1 VDIDSY
7 LQGKKEL
14 IDSVL
19 EKYVPRE
26 FKKKDLKNLLGK
38 EKYSFDINSADKAIS
53 GPVWNFL
60 DRGGKRWRPALFLLL
75 TEALKGDINKVL
87 GFVALIELVHNGTI
101 IIDDIEDNSSIR
113 RGKPCL
119 HKIYGEDIAINAGN
133 ALYFIPLKVIMNSD
147 FNISIKEKA
156 FEIYSQEM
164 INLHFGQSMD
174 IFWHKGKKKEIT
186 EKQYLQMV
194 SLKTGT
200 LARLSARLA
209 ALLSGKDEDTQ
220 EILGKMAETIGIG
233 FQIQD
238 DILDMTAKEREK
250 FGKAFGN
257 DITEGKRSLMVI
269 RVLEIGDEKDKKRL
283 LKILDSH
290 TKDKDMIKEAIGI
303 LEKYNAVNYAK
314 NLARKMLKEAWKD
327 AEKVLDESEAK
338 KTLESFM
345 EYLIEREI

>member
-1 VDIDSY
+1 MDINSY

-26 FKKKDLKNLLGK
+26 FKKKDLENLLGK

-53 GPVWNFL
+53 EPVWDFL

-75 TEALKGDINKVL
+75 TEALGGDINKVL
-87 GFVALIELVHNGTI
+87 DFVALIELVHNGTI

-147 FNISIKEKA
+147 FNVSIKEKA

-338 KTLESFM
+338 KILESFM

>member
-1 VDIDSY
+1 MDIDSY
-7 LQGKKEL
+7 LQGEKEL

-38 EKYSFDINSADKAIS
+38 EKYSFDINSAEAIS
-53 GPVWNFL
+53 EPVWDFL

-75 TEALKGDINKVL
+75 TEALRGDINKVL
-87 GFVALIELVHNGTI
+87 DFVALIELVHNGTI

-133 ALYFIPLKVIMNSD
+133 ALYFIPLKIIINSD
-147 FNISIKEKA
+147 FDISIKEKA

-314 NLARKMLKEAWKD
+314 DLARKMLKEAWKD

-345 EYLIEREI
+345 EYLIERDV

>member
-1 VDIDSY
+1 MDIDSY

-53 GPVWNFL
+53 EPVWDFL

-75 TEALKGDINKVL
+75 TEALRGDINKVL
-87 GFVALIELVHNGTI
+87 DFVALIELVHNGTI

-119 HKIYGEDIAINAGN
+119 HKIYGADIAINAGN
-133 ALYFIPLKVIMNSD
+133 ALYFIPLRVIMNSD
-147 FNISIKEKA
+147 FNVSIKEKA

-220 EILGKMAETIGIG
+220 EILGKMTETIGIG

-338 KTLESFM
+338 RTLGSFM

>member
-1 VDIDSY
+1 MDIDSY
-7 LQGKKEL
+7 LQGEKEL

-19 EKYVPRE
+19 EKYMPRE

-38 EKYSFDINSADKAIS
+38 EKYSFDINSAEAIS
-53 GPVWNFL
+53 EPVWDFL

-75 TEALKGDINKVL
+75 TEALRGDINKVL
-87 GFVALIELVHNGTI
+87 DFVALIELVHNGTI

-133 ALYFIPLKVIMNSD
+133 ALYFIPLRVIMNSD

-345 EYLIEREI
+345 EYLIERDV

>member
-1 VDIDSY
+1 MDINAY
-7 LQGKKEL
+7 LQGKKKL

-26 FKKKDLKNLLGK
+26 FKKKDLENLLGK
-38 EKYSFDINSADKAIS
+38 EKYSFDIIS
-53 GPVWNFL
+53 SNKTISEPVWDFL

-75 TEALKGDINKVL
+75 TEALGGNINKVMD
-87 GFVALIELVHNGTI
+87 FVVLIELIHNGTI
-101 IIDDIEDNSSIR
+101 IIDDIEDDSSIR

-119 HKIYGEDIAINAGN
+119 HRIYGEDISINVGN
-133 ALYFIPLKVIMNSD
+133 ALYFIPLKVIVNSD
-147 FNISIKEKA
+147 FDISTKEKV

-174 IFWHKGKKKEIT
+174 IFWHKGKRKEIT

-194 SLKTGT
+194 SFKTGT

-220 EILGKMAETIGIG
+220 EIFGKMAETIGIG

-238 DILDMTAKEREK
+238 DILDITAKEREK

-269 RVLEIGDEKDKKRL
+269 RTLEIGDEKDKKRL
-283 LKILDSH
+283 LEILDSH

-303 LEKYNAVNYAK
+303 LEKHDAVNYAK
-314 NLARKMLKEAWKD
+314 NLARKMLKEAWND

-338 KTLESFM
+338 RTLGSFM

>member
-7 LQGKKEL
+7 LQGEKEL

-38 EKYSFDINSADKAIS
+38 EKYSFDINSAEAIS
-53 GPVWNFL
+53 EPVWDFL

-75 TEALKGDINKVL
+75 TEALRGDINKVL
-87 GFVALIELVHNGTI
+87 DFVALIELVHNGTI

-133 ALYFIPLKVIMNSD
+133 ALYFIPLKIIINSD
-147 FNISIKEKA
+147 FDISIKEKA

-345 EYLIEREI
+345 EYLIERDV

>member
-53 GPVWNFL
+53 EPVWDFL

-75 TEALKGDINKVL
+75 TEALRGDINKVL
-87 GFVALIELVHNGTI
+87 DFVALIELVHNGTI

-119 HKIYGEDIAINAGN
+119 HKIYGADIAINAGN
-133 ALYFIPLKVIMNSD
+133 ALYFIPLRVIMNSD
-147 FNISIKEKA
+147 FNVSIKEKA

-220 EILGKMAETIGIG
+220 EILGKMTETIGIG

-338 KTLESFM
+338 RTLGSFM

>member
-7 LQGKKEL
+7 LQGEKEL

-38 EKYSFDINSADKAIS
+38 EKYSFDINSAEAIS
-53 GPVWNFL
+53 GPVWDFL

-75 TEALKGDINKVL
+75 TEALRGDINKVL
-87 GFVALIELVHNGTI
+87 DFVALIELVHNGTI

-133 ALYFIPLKVIMNSD
+133 ALYFIPLRVIMNSD

>member
-1 VDIDSY
+1 MDINSY
-7 LQGKKEL
+7 LRKEREL

-26 FKKKDLKNLLGK
+26 FKEKDLKNLLGK
-38 EKYSFDINSADKAIS
+38 ERYSFDIISADRAIS
-53 GPVWNFL
+53 EPVWNFL

-75 TEALKGDINKVL
+75 TEALKGDINKVMD
-87 GFVALIELVHNGTI
+87 FVAFIELVHNGTI

-147 FNISIKEKA
+147 FDISIKEKA

-209 ALLSGKDEDTQ
+209 ALLAGKNGDTQ

-238 DILDMTAKEREK
+238 DILDITAKERKK

-269 RVLEIGDEKDKKRL
+269 RVLETGGEKDKKRL
-283 LKILDSH
+283 LEILDSH
-290 TKDKDMIKEAIGI
+290 TRDKDLINEAIKI
-303 LEKYNAVNYAK
+303 IEKYDAVNYAK
-314 NLARKMLKEAWKD
+314 NLARKMLKDAWKE
-327 AEKVLDESEAK
+327 AEKVLEESEAK
-338 KTLESFM
+338 KTLASFM
-345 EYLIEREI
+345 EYLIERDV

>member
-1 VDIDSY
+1 MDINSY
-7 LQGKKEL
+7 LQEKKKL

-26 FKKKDLKNLLGK
+26 FKKKDLENLLGK
-38 EKYSFDINSADKAIS
+38 EKYSFDIIS
-53 GPVWNFL
+53 SNKTISEPVWDFL

-75 TEALKGDINKVL
+75 TEALGGDINKVMD
-87 GFVALIELVHNGTI
+87 FVILIELIHNGTI
-101 IIDDIEDNSSIR
+101 IIDDIEDDSSIR

-119 HKIYGEDIAINAGN
+119 HRIYGEDISINVGN
-133 ALYFIPLKVIMNSD
+133 ALYFIPLKVIVNSD
-147 FNISIKEKA
+147 FDISIKEKA
-156 FEIYSQEM
+156 FEIYSREM

-174 IFWHKGKKKEIT
+174 IFWHKGKRKEIT

-194 SLKTGT
+194 SFKTGT
-200 LARLSARLA
+200 LARLAARLA
-209 ALLSGKDEDTQ
+209 ALLSGKDENTQ

-238 DILDMTAKEREK
+238 DILDITSKEREK

-269 RVLEIGDEKDKKRL
+269 RALETGDEKDKKRL
-283 LKILDSH
+283 LEILDSH

-303 LEKYNAVNYAK
+303 LEKHDAVNYAK
-314 NLARKMLKEAWKD
+314 NLARKMLKEAWND

-338 KTLESFM
+338 RTLGSFM
-345 EYLIEREI
+345 EYLIERDI